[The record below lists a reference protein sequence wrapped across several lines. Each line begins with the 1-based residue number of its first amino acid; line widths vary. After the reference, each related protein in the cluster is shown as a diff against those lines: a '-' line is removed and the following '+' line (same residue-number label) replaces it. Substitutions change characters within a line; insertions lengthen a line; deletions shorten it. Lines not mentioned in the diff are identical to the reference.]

1 MIEDL
6 ADRLFAEIAISGA
19 PGWPPGGAGASE
31 SWGRLAEL
39 GLPLALVPEEAGGPG
54 LDLVEALELVRAAG
68 RHALALPLAE
78 TMLANHIL
86 AEAGLPVAPGAAT
99 ILCGGPQDQ
108 VSLRRAGS
116 GWTLAGRAFRVPW
129 ASVAET
135 LVVVAPGEAGPCV
148 ARLEAGAFTVEPGRN
163 LAGEPRDAVLFDTEL
178 RAEQVR
184 PAGRAGGPDVVRR
197 RGAALRSLAL
207 AGALERVLALTVAYA
222 GERSQF
228 GKPIG
233 RFQAVQQSLA
243 EMAGHVAAGAAAAG
257 GAAEAFAGADLL
269 PIAAAKVRTGEA
281 AGRAAA
287 IAHQVHGAIGFTQE
301 HILHRFTGRL
311 WSWRDE
317 FGDEAEW
324 SLALGTQAV
333 EAGPDGLWPL
343 VTAA

>member
-1 MIEDL
+1 
-6 ADRLFAEIAISGA
+6 
-19 PGWPPGGAGASE
+19 
-31 SWGRLAEL
+31 
-39 GLPLALVPEEAGGPG
+39 
-54 LDLVEALELVRAAG
+54 
-68 RHALALPLAE
+68 
-78 TMLANHIL
+78 
-86 AEAGLPVAPGAAT
+86 
-99 ILCGGPQDQ
+99 
-108 VSLRRAGS
+108 
-116 GWTLAGRAFRVPW
+116 
-129 ASVAET
+129 
-135 LVVVAPGEAGPCV
+135 
-148 ARLEAGAFTVEPGRN
+148 
-163 LAGEPRDAVLFDTEL
+163 
-178 RAEQVR
+178 
-184 PAGRAGGPDVVRR
+184 
-197 RGAALRSLAL
+197 
-207 AGALERVLALTVAYA
+207 LERVLALTVAYA